1 MGNKEISLCYNI
13 TSCMN
18 CIELVCFCC
27 LCLFLLVCYI
37 SCLFAVLL
45 FVVFLA
51 RVAFSLSMK
60 QELNIWVYEKCQMMI
75 NQKGKVETS
84 SAKRQIRLEICLW
97 QRWVKISFCNFLV
110 SHNLKHFNKNSFS
123 LYLVCFKMFPIHVLM
138 KREAEL
144 VYLGL
149 D

>member
-1 MGNKEISLCYNI
+1 MVLQFLICISVYDAMRNI
-13 TSCMN
+13 
-18 CIELVCFCC
+18 I
-27 LCLFLLVCYI
+27 I

-51 RVAFSLSMK
+51 RVAFSLSTK
-60 QELNIWVYEKCQMMI
+60 QELNIWVYEKCLMMI

-123 LYLVCFKMFPIHVLM
+123 LSILYVSSLQNVSHSCFD
-138 KREAEL
+138 EARSR
-144 VYLGL
+144 VGIS
-149 D
+149 